1 MKHQY
6 RILTVGPDVYNLSAA
21 MPLKMAESLL
31 DYQSCLRSDAFKRYI
46 IVEEVPEK

>member
-6 RILTVGPDVYNLSAA
+6 RILTVGPDVYNLSAP
-21 MPLKMAESLL
+21 MSLKVAASLL

-46 IVEEVPEK
+46 IIEEVPKK